1 MDAVFATGTA
11 ADVRVLI
18 VNVVRSKVE
27 CKDVNAWLNAILQKL
42 RARIATSKADVEETE
57 KLILTVQAQ
66 ISATKVQISSYQ
78 ANYVDIN
85 KLTLQVSALQVTLV

>member
-1 MDAVFATGTA
+1 M
-11 ADVRVLI
+11 I

-42 RARIATSKADVEETE
+42 RARISTSKADVEETE

-66 ISATKVQISSYQ
+66 ISAVKVQISSYQ

-85 KLTLQVSALQVTLV
+85 KLTFQVSALQATLA